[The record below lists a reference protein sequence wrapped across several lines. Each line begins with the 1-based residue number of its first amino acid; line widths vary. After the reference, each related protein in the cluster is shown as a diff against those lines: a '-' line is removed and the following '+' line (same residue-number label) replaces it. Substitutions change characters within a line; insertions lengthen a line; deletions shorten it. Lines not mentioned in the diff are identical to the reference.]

1 MTEMLSIPLSPE
13 LARALR
19 LVGGTPER
27 AALETLAVSLFRE
40 GRLSHVELSKV
51 LGLDRFQTGAVLNRH
66 EVINGG
72 LTPEELELE
81 RAALDRVL
89 GPVEK

>member
-1 MTEMLSIPLSPE
+1 MPFAWSVE
-13 LARALR
+13 L
-19 LVGGTPER
+19 PER

-72 LTPEELELE
+72 LTLEELELE
-81 RAALDRVL
+81 RATLDRVL
-89 GPVEK
+89 GSVEK